1 MKIFFVFIMILLSIE
16 GFTQIPYSTSP
27 DWESTPANR
36 VSTGLGL
43 ADINGDG
50 FKDMIVADGNDI
62 LRQHLTVHYNNGD
75 GTFNLQPDW
84 ESADIDY
91 HGHLAVADFDQDGW
105 YDVAVSVYIGEA
117 GFSEPGRLKVY
128 YNQGGEL
135 ESSPSFESMPFY
147 TFSCAAGDANGDGW
161 PDIAVACGEP
171 YGEITDYG
179 RIYYNDNGTFS
190 DDNIWQSDIEMASI
204 DVEFGDIIQN
214 GYLDVIFIG
223 AGEPN
228 YVFASDIWGVIQSSP
243 VWQSTDAQ
251 NNVNSVDIVYNDKIV
266 PESHYV
272 VMTGN
277 DQLGGDGKVKL
288 YVFYYEPYATE
299 PEWES
304 NYFGYGSGVLF
315 DDVNN
320 NDTIDLIYG
329 GWWLPV
335 NIALYQGFGF
345 EMNPSYTSSTGS
357 VVEAIAT
364 ADLSKNSVHNKMW
377 HYTINQHTNI
387 FYIKDH
393 DVESV
398 DSVQYN
404 NEVLP
409 DSAWTYIP
417 GKNWILLKDDIHSGQ
432 HLFAYYKA
440 SNHRDM
446 VISNWDQNKGNYIF
460 YNVQNPVAIPGKQTG
475 TGLSLYPNPVA
486 STLKITLNTPVSE
499 MIIFDLAG
507 KTVNRIETAS
517 ALNISIDVHELPDGC
532 YFLHGAGNQENFYK
546 KFIVSH

>member
-1 MKIFFVFIMILLSIE
+1 MKNFLLIIMISLGIN
-16 GFTQIPYSTSP
+16 GFSQIPYNPLP

-62 LRQHLTVHYNNGD
+62 LRQHLTIHYNNGD
-75 GTFNLQPDW
+75 GTFNLEPDW

-91 HGHLAVADFDQDGW
+91 HGHLAVADFNQDGW

-179 RIYYNDNGTFS
+179 RIYYSDNGTFS

-204 DVEFGDIIQN
+204 DVEFGDIIQD

-228 YVFASDIWGVIQSSP
+228 YVYASDNMGAIQSNP
-243 VWQSTDAQ
+243 AWQSTDAE

-304 NYFGYGSGVLF
+304 NYFGYGSGALF

-320 NDTIDLIYG
+320 NDTINLIYG

-345 EMNPSYTSSTGS
+345 EMNPSFTSSTGS

-364 ADLSKNSVHNKMW
+364 ADLSKNSVHNKIW
-377 HYTINQHTNI
+377 HYTFNYHSNI
-387 FYIKDH
+387 FYIKDY

-398 DSVQYN
+398 DSVQHEN
-404 NEVLP
+404 NVLP

-417 GKNWILLKDDIHSGQ
+417 GKNWILLKERYSAGQ

-440 SNHRDM
+440 SDHRDM
-446 VISNWDQNKGNYIF
+446 VVTNWDQGKGNYIF
-460 YNVQNPVAIPGKQTG
+460 YNQNTPVASEGHSEIAKTDI
-475 TGLSLYPNPVA
+475 YPNPARNSLSVR
-486 STLKITLNTPVSE
+486 SKKPLSQVSVYDITGRAIKVIDAYPKSNIE
-499 MIIFDLAG
+499 IDLH
-507 KTVNRIETAS
+507 N
-517 ALNISIDVHELPDGC
+517 LPDGC
-532 YFLHGAGNQENFYK
+532 YFLTGIAEEEIFYK
-546 KFIVSH
+546 KFVVRH